1 MDIATA
7 ITELL
12 TEHAALT
19 QQDRREVMHFVG
31 HGEYGLAHQTWADIV
46 REEDREIPVS
56 VRASAILLAQQ
67 MGIDPD
73 RLFDAPGVGSP
84 HRYFSCLK

>member
-1 MDIATA
+1 MDIETA

-12 TEHAALT
+12 AEHAALT

-31 HGEYGLAHQTWADIV
+31 HGEYGLALQTWADIV
-46 REEDREIPVS
+46 REEERELPVS
-56 VRASAILLAQQ
+56 ARANAILLAPQ

-73 RLFDAPGVGSP
+73 RLFDGTN
-84 HRYFSCLK
+84 RW

>member
-19 QQDRREVMHFVG
+19 QQDRREVVHFVE
-31 HGEYGLAHQTWADIV
+31 HGEYGLALQTWADIV
-46 REEDREIPVS
+46 REEEREIPVS

-73 RLFDAPGVGSP
+73 RLFDGTK
-84 HRYFSCLK
+84 RW